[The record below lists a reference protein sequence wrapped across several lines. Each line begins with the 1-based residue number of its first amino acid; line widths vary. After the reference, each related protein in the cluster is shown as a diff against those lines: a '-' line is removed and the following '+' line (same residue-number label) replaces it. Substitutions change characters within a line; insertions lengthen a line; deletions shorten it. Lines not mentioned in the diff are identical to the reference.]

1 MKEERYK
8 VVRAM
13 ELLARAINDENI
25 FETWLLEGVADGDI
39 DEDTTDE
46 ELEWYAEDNNFAE
59 LMEVFLY
66 VMAKARRSGGL
77 YFDGIVSKN
86 APH

>member
-1 MKEERYK
+1 MKEERYN

-39 DEDTTDE
+39 DEDTTNE
-46 ELEWYAEDNNFAE
+46 ELEWYIEDDNFSE